1 MKSQG
6 KLSLDY
12 TDLEEMAVRSL
23 AIATKIE
30 SCLFCDSNEEISK
43 EYGKRFRDLLVGL
56 KNDEN
61 VELRRGMILGSIKPA
76 DFVRYEKDKL
86 IPKSLVMMR
95 EQS

>member
-12 TDLEEMAVRSL
+12 SDLEEMSARSL

-30 SCLFCDSNEEISK
+30 SCLFCDSGEEISK
-43 EYGKRFRDLLVGL
+43 EYGKKFRDLLVGL

-61 VELRRGMILGSIKPA
+61 VDLRRGLILGTIKPA
-76 DFVRYEKDKL
+76 DFVRYEKD
-86 IPKSLVMMR
+86 
-95 EQS
+95 